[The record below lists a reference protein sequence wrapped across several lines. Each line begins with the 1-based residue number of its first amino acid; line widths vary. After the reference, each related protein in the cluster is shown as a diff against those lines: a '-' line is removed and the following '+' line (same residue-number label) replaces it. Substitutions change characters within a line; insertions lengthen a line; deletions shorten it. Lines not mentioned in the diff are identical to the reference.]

1 MSHTLLIADQDE
13 TLSHT
18 LGSELAADGY
28 QTLTAAS
35 PRALCLQLANHSP
48 DLLVLGDFEG
58 PGAAARLLAAL
69 RGGGAPFRGLGAET
83 PTILLAH
90 DNGQLALLR
99 AFEVGADDYLVKP
112 ASYLELRARV
122 RAVIARSTG
131 ERVPTIRRIGALEID
146 TDAHRA
152 TYAGQPLQLSRLEF
166 ELLAQLGERPS
177 RVHSKQT
184 LLRDIWGYQTEGATR
199 ATRTIDAHAC
209 RLRKKLVQA
218 GAIDLV
224 VNHRGHG
231 YALTGVGG
239 DTDEAA

>member
-13 TLSHT
+13 TLCHT

-28 QTLTAAS
+28 HVLTAAAAA
-35 PRALCLQLANHSP
+35 ALALQLENHPP
-48 DLLVLGDFEG
+48 DLLLLGDFEG
-58 PGAAARLLAAL
+58 PGASARLLAAL
-69 RGGGAPFRGLGAET
+69 RAGGAPFRGLCAET
-83 PTILLAH
+83 PTIVLAH
-90 DNGQLALLR
+90 DNGELALLR
-99 AFEVGADDYLVKP
+99 AFDAGADDFVAKP

-122 RAVIARSTG
+122 RAVIARAAG
-131 ERVPTIRRIGALEID
+131 ERVPTIRRVGALEID

-199 ATRTIDAHAC
+199 TIDAHAC

-224 VNHRGHG
+224 VNHRGVG
-231 YALTGVGG
+231 YALTTVGG
-239 DTDEAA
+239 DGDQAA

>member
-1 MSHTLLIADQDE
+1 VSHTLLIADQDE

-28 QTLTAAS
+28 HVLTANAAG
-35 PRALCLQLANHSP
+35 ALALQLENHPP

-58 PGAAARLLAAL
+58 PGASARLLAAL
-69 RGGGAPFRGLGAET
+69 RAGGAPFRGLCAET
-83 PTILLAH
+83 PTIVLAH
-90 DNGQLALLR
+90 DSGELALLR
-99 AFEVGADDYLVKP
+99 AFDAGADDFVAKP

-122 RAVIARSTG
+122 RAVIARAAG
-131 ERVPTIRRIGALEID
+131 ERVPTIRRVGALEID

-199 ATRTIDAHAC
+199 TIDAHAC

-224 VNHRGHG
+224 VNHRGIG
-231 YALTGVGG
+231 YALTGGG
-239 DTDEAA
+239 TDEAA

>member
-28 QTLTAAS
+28 HVLTANAAG
-35 PRALCLQLANHSP
+35 ALALQLANRPP

-58 PGAAARLLAAL
+58 PGASARLLAAL
-69 RGGGAPFRGLGAET
+69 RAGGAPFRGLGAET

-90 DNGQLALLR
+90 DNGELALLR

-122 RAVIARSTG
+122 RAVIARAAG
-131 ERVPTIRRIGALEID
+131 ERVPTIRRVGALEID

-152 TYAGQPLQLSRLEF
+152 TYAGQPLPLSRLEF
-166 ELLAQLGERPS
+166 ELLAQLGERPA
-177 RVHSKQT
+177 RVHSKEA
-184 LLRDIWGYQTEGATR
+184 LMRDIWGSGSPGAS
-199 ATRTIDAHAC
+199 RTVDAHAC

-224 VNHRGHG
+224 VNHRGVG
-231 YALTGVGG
+231 YALTTAGG
-239 DTDEAA
+239 DGDKAA